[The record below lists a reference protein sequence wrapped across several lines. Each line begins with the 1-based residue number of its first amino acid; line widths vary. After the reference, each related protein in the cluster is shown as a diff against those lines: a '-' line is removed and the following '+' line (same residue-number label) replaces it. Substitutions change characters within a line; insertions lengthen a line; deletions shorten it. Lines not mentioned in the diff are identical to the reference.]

1 MLNTLALTEKK
12 NSGRRILLCLLRHK
26 SRTSVWMCTGVC
38 EISLTC
44 VVAQALSLLS
54 PPVEPDAEAHEDD
67 PAGPSDPGDEGRL
80 FHHISDLLCDAVV
93 PVSVYDHVPEFLT

>member
-1 MLNTLALTEKK
+1 
-12 NSGRRILLCLLRHK
+12 
-26 SRTSVWMCTGVC
+26 MCVGDYETM
-38 EISLTC
+38 ISLTC

-67 PAGPSDPGDEGRL
+67 PAGPSNTGDEGRL

-93 PVSVYDHVPEFLT
+93 PVSMYNHVPELLT

>member
-1 MLNTLALTEKK
+1 MTT
-12 NSGRRILLCLLRHK
+12 
-26 SRTSVWMCTGVC
+26 
-38 EISLTC
+38 ISLTC

-67 PAGPSDPGDEGRL
+67 PAGPSNTGNKSRL

-93 PVSVYDHVPEFLT
+93 PVSMYNYVPELLT